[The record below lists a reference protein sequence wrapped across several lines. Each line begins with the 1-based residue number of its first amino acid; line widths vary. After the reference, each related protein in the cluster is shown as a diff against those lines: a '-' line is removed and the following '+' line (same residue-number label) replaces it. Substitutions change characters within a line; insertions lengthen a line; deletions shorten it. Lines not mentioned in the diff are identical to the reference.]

1 MTQPTFVPI
10 TEADQVRPARHLHVP
25 EAWTTSRPAELR
37 TPRAPAGPSVG
48 TPGPDAGFAL
58 RLAGRFAHDLK
69 LTEGE
74 TEHDV
79 LLGCALIAARRAA
92 LYGRGPSIYDL
103 QVALALWGF
112 LVDNPPGDLV
122 AVRRRVFSSV
132 SHDYVAQR
140 RPRRRHPRG
149 EPPAHPR
156 RSPGQAPVPGSRP
169 CERRRA
175 GHHSLIQRPRTQEG
189 SRGRTRSALRE

>member
-25 EAWTTSRPAELR
+25 EAWTASRPAELR
-37 TPRAPAGPSVG
+37 TPTALKGRSVG

-58 RLAGRFAHDLK
+58 RLAARFSHDLK

-79 LLGCALIAARRAA
+79 LLGSALIAARRAA
-92 LYGRGPSIYDL
+92 LYGRAPSIYDL

-112 LVDNPPGDLV
+112 LVDDPPGDLV
-122 AVRRRVFSSV
+122 AVRRQAFSSV

-140 RPRRRHPRG
+140 RLVDAIPEESLRLTPAEAQARLQ
-149 EPPAHPR
+149 PPGDVISAAT
-156 RSPGQAPVPGSRP
+156 GPV
-169 CERRRA
+169 A
-175 GHHSLIQRPRTQEG
+175 TV
-189 SRGRTRSALRE
+189 